1 MQWPMPIEVIQ
12 GEGVTLRPLAT
23 RDIPGMVAAIN
34 DPITEQFLPNIPRPY
49 TEEDASEFVARG
61 NVWAFVDEH
70 DAYCGHMEL
79 RLTNQQDQVVEVGYL
94 TLPDARGKGYTTR
107 ALKALMDYAFSQG
120 AYRFEVLAMVNNA
133 ASRAVARK
141 AGAVEE
147 GILRGRIAHPD
158 GHQDA
163 VLHAKLANDE

>member
-1 MQWPMPIEVIQ
+1 MPIEVIQ

-23 RDIPGMVAAIN
+23 RDIPSMIAAIN
-34 DPITEQFLPNIPRPY
+34 DPITEQFLPNMPRPY
-49 TEEDASEFVARG
+49 TEEHASEFVAEG
-61 NVWAFVDEH
+61 KAWAYVDEH
-70 DAYCGHMEL
+70 DAYCGHMSL
-79 RLTNQQDQVVEVGYL
+79 RLGSQRDQVVEVGYL
-94 TLPDARGKGYTTR
+94 SLPDARGKGYTTR

-120 AYRFEVLAMVNNA
+120 AYRVEVLAMVNNA
-133 ASRAVARK
+133 ASRAVARR

-163 VLHAKLANDE
+163 VLHAKLADE